1 MNRQTYLAVSTD
13 WSKMAYLDFE
23 SAYEKAPET
32 IVCGSHEAW
41 SGWDEVLDGI
51 VELASERGARV
62 VTVDVYPGVRDDVLD
77 RLRERLS
84 PQSRRGHA

>member
-32 IVCGSHEAW
+32 IVRGSHA
-41 SGWDEVLDGI
+41 
-51 VELASERGARV
+51 A
-62 VTVDVYPGVRDDVLD
+62 
-77 RLRERLS
+77 
-84 PQSRRGHA
+84 

>member
-1 MNRQTYLAVSTD
+1 MTRQTYLAVSTD

-32 IVCGSHEAW
+32 IVRGSHEAW

-51 VELASERGARV
+51 GELASERDARV
-62 VTVDVYPGVRDDVLD
+62 
-77 RLRERLS
+77 S
-84 PQSRRGHA
+84 PSTSTQASATTSWIGFASGSPPASS